1 MHYRFFWL
9 KYLAH
14 LENLGVKNAS
24 RFFTLYAKQKINFT
38 WPKQED
44 FYELLGVYL
53 SIFSLKCLW
62 NRKSC
67 M

>member
-44 FYELLGVYL
+44 FYELLGV
-53 SIFSLKCLW
+53 
-62 NRKSC
+62 
-67 M
+67 